1 MERLFYSVPEIA
13 EILGISRSLAYKMVK
28 EKKIPAL
35 EIGKRRVI
43 PKKELQ
49 EWTSEYCNL

>member
-1 MERLFYSVPEIA
+1 MERLFYSVPEVA

-35 EIGKRRVI
+35 EI
-43 PKKELQ
+43 
-49 EWTSEYCNL
+49 

>member
-1 MERLFYSVPEIA
+1 MERLFYSVPEVA

-49 EWTSEYCNL
+49 KWTSECCNL